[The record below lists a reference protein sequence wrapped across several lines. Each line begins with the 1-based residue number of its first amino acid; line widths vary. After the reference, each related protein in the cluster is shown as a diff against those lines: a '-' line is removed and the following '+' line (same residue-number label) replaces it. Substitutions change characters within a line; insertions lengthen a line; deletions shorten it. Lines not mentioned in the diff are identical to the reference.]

1 MQSEP
6 GSRSQVFQH
15 QYTEEFVDRW
25 DELIGWESRRKSENG
40 FFQHILANYGVHRV
54 LDIACGTGYHTI
66 TLSQSG
72 FDVTGADGSPRM
84 VARSRQ
90 NAKELGLGKIQ
101 FFEAEWSRLSEV
113 FFDAGQFDAIICLGN
128 AFTHLFEE
136 RERIH
141 LLEQVYSLL
150 KPGGIAVI
158 DQRNYDTMLD
168 RGVSS
173 KHAYYYLG
181 ETVDVH
187 PTSITGDAVEISC
200 DYADGET
207 HHLTVF
213 PLRQDYLTGLLG
225 QAGFGEAVRY
235 GDFQRDYERYAPD
248 FIVQVAR
255 KPEQGG

>member
-6 GSRSQVFQH
+6 GSRSQVFRQ

-25 DELIGWESRRKSENG
+25 DELIGWESRQKSENS
-40 FFQHILANYGVHRV
+40 FFQRILADCGVHRV

-90 NAKELGLGKIQ
+90 NAKELGLGKIR

-113 FFDAGQFDAIICLGN
+113 FFDAGHFDAVICLGN
-128 AFTHLFEE
+128 ALTHLFEE
-136 RERIH
+136 SERIH
-141 LLEQVYSLL
+141 LLEQVYTLL

-168 RGVSS
+168 RGAAANTPNTISAKQWTYTPRPS
-173 KHAYYYLG
+173 PAMQWKSA
-181 ETVDVH
+181 TIT
-187 PTSITGDAVEISC
+187 PTENPTTSPCSHC
-200 DYADGET
+200 
-207 HHLTVF
+207 
-213 PLRQDYLTGLLG
+213 
-225 QAGFGEAVRY
+225 
-235 GDFQRDYERYAPD
+235 
-248 FIVQVAR
+248 AR
-255 KPEQGG
+255 TT